1 MTTRSATPW
10 YREPWPWILM
20 SGPAIVV
27 VAGFYTLF
35 LAWRGADPLVADDY
49 YKQGVGINRTI
60 AREERAH
67 ALGVSAT
74 VRFEAGRV
82 HIVLSEAALDPQRV
96 RLRLVH
102 RTRAHED
109 RAVTAERVAPGTYE
123 AAMEA
128 PREGAWIVHID
139 DPAADWR
146 VTGRWRA
153 GEPSATLEG
162 GGS

>member
-1 MTTRSATPW
+1 MKW

-20 SGPAIVV
+20 SGPALVI

-35 LAWRGADPLVADDY
+35 LAARGADPLVADDY
-49 YKQGVGINRTI
+49 YKQGVAINRTI

-67 ALGVSAT
+67 TLGVSAT
-74 VRFEAGRV
+74 VRFETGRV
-82 HIVLSEAALDPQRV
+82 RITLSGAALDPRTV
-96 RLRLVH
+96 RLQLAH

-109 RAVTAERVAPGTYE
+109 RSVLAERVAPGTYE
-123 AAMEA
+123 AALDA
-128 PREGAWIVHID
+128 PGEGAWVVHVD

-153 GEPSATLEG
+153 GEPWSKLEG
-162 GGS
+162 GAP

>member
-1 MTTRSATPW
+1 MKW

-20 SGPAIVV
+20 SGPAIVI

-49 YKQGVGINRTI
+49 YKQGVSINRII

-67 ALGVSAT
+67 SLGVSAT
-74 VRFEAGRV
+74 VTFANGRV
-82 HIVLSEAALDPQRV
+82 RITLADAALDPERV
-96 RLRLVH
+96 RLQLAH

-109 RAVTAERVAPGTYE
+109 RSIVAERLDRGTYE
-123 AAMEA
+123 AAMNA
-128 PREGAWIVHID
+128 PTEGAWIVHLD

-153 GEPSATLEG
+153 GEPWVKLEG
-162 GGS
+162 GAS